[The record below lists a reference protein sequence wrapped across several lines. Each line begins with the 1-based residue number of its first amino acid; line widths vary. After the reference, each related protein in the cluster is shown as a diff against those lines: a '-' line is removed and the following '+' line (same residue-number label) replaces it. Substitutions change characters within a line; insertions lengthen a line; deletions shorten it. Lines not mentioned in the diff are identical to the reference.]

1 MQHGDARKA
10 DARVRPPSEIGVDGR
25 IYRLVHISIY
35 RLGSNGTNLLERD
48 ALSAVRLRLEFLKLD
63 LLLQDEEAGSTVIV
77 FGSACVAPSRA
88 SEFVAGHLAENTKTN

>member
-1 MQHGDARKA
+1 MQHGDYRKA

-25 IYRLVHISIY
+25 NYRLVHIPIDS
-35 RLGSNGTNLLERD
+35 LDSNGANLIERG
-48 ALSAVRLRLEFLKLD
+48 ALSAVCLRPEFLKLD

-77 FGSACVAPSRA
+77 FGSACVAPSQV